1 MRRHTPRGQGAPST
15 IRCIETGPGRP
26 GCRPG
31 APRQG
36 APSTIR
42 CIETVDIPA
51 APSTIRCIET
61 SQRWGISPAPM
72 APVRERPAPSG
83 ALKLDGVDHDP
94 GPVHHGRGA
103 PSTIRCIKTMSARSW
118 TICSSYRQGAPSTI
132 RCIKTR
138 KGPRSR
144 PCAYRLRQGVPSTIR
159 CIETWARRS
168 GSPRPPVR
176 EHPAPPGALRCDCER
191 TTISTPALRQGAP
204 STIRRIETLDVPEVL
219 VVRVQSGSTQHHQVH
234 LRPCSRGAGRGPLPK
249 WQGAEADRH
258 RDGAACGRVVSA
270 PGASFCPEV
279 RTQGPR
285 IRQRCSHTRAESSRC
300 VRCCVA

>member
-103 PSTIRCIKTMSARSW
+103 PSTIRCIKT
-118 TICSSYRQGAPSTI
+118 
-132 RCIKTR
+132 R

-204 STIRRIETLDVPEVL
+204 STIRCICALAPEGPVVVL
-219 VVRVQSGSTQHHQVH
+219 CPS
-234 LRPCSRGAGRGPLPK
+234 GRGQRPTDIVMVPRAGVSSALLVPLFALRCAHK
-249 WQGAEADRH
+249 G
-258 RDGAACGRVVSA
+258 
-270 PGASFCPEV
+270 PE
-279 RTQGPR
+279 
-285 IRQRCSHTRAESSRC
+285 
-300 VRCCVA
+300 

>member
-36 APSTIR
+36 
-42 CIETVDIPA
+42 

-103 PSTIRCIKTMSARSW
+103 PSTIRCI
-118 TICSSYRQGAPSTI
+118 
-132 RCIKTR
+132 
-138 KGPRSR
+138 
-144 PCAYRLRQGVPSTIR
+144 
-159 CIETWARRS
+159 ETWARRS

-204 STIRRIETLDVPEVL
+204 STIRCIETLDVPEVL

-300 VRCCVA
+300 GRCCVA

>member
-1 MRRHTPRGQGAPST
+1 MVSTTILGQFT
-15 IRCIETGPGRP
+15 
-26 GCRPG
+26 
-31 APRQG
+31 
-36 APSTIR
+36 
-42 CIETVDIPA
+42 TVG
-51 APSTIRCIET
+51 EH
-61 SQRWGISPAPM
+61 
-72 APVRERPAPSG
+72 PAPSG
-83 ALKLDGVDHDP
+83 ALRRCRP
-94 GPVHHGRGA
+94 GPGRSA
-103 PSTIRCIKTMSARSW
+103 PRT
-118 TICSSYRQGAPSTI
+118 
-132 RCIKTR
+132 
-138 KGPRSR
+138 
-144 PCAYRLRQGVPSTIR
+144 
-159 CIETWARRS
+159 
-168 GSPRPPVR
+168 VR

-204 STIRRIETLDVPEVL
+204 STIRCIETLDVPEVL

-300 VRCCVA
+300 GRCCVA